1 MPTFSFPSEPSSGG
15 SVAAVDTTVET
26 TTGVVATTKK
36 PKNTK
41 KPATTTTAT
50 TAAVIEEKDESTPT
64 FPDIVILKQ
73 TDKNY
78 IVKHNHYPVGVNEKK
93 MNEELPQT
101 TSLSGSS
108 NVNVNVIDNETT
120 DLVSPNQIYKGQIN
134 KKRGRKPKAGFI
146 LNSNSGLY
154 DTSQVPNIILHLKCH
169 LSDLKTNESIYDYT
183 PSINEVESYN
193 LATNN
198 LQSSDICQ
206 TYSDEYE
213 THDDD
218 DDTIEHN
225 ASKVDNVMTQV
236 LSNAAVSV
244 NSTSATSAAAITA
257 MTAATSGPQANTKKA
272 ATTESSLHVLNDRYQ
287 KEISKKINRLKYSF
301 HNGETIQM
309 KLNHKCACFWDTCE
323 FDGPIYYLPIMIV
336 NGVFH
341 VSGCFCSPEC
351 ALAALLKEQLDT
363 STKFE
368 RIHLLHLLYGSASNK
383 GFKPAPNPN
392 YLLDKYYGNLTID
405 EYRSLLK
412 SPQMIHIV
420 NKPLTHILPELYED
434 NNDFLVNSKV
444 IPTNNLKLK
453 KRYKTMVVQGG
464 AE

>member
-1 MPTFSFPSEPSSGG
+1 MPTFTFPTTSSG
-15 SVAAVDTTVET
+15 SVS
-26 TTGVVATTKK
+26 
-36 PKNTK
+36 
-41 KPATTTTAT
+41 TTTTTVAQKINT
-50 TAAVIEEKDESTPT
+50 EKDEEINQAPT

-73 TDKNY
+73 NDKNY
-78 IVKHNHYPVGVNEKK
+78 IVKHNNYPVNDKKLTENLTSDANEVNT
-93 MNEELPQT
+93 LLQP
-101 TSLSGSS
+101 S
-108 NVNVNVIDNETT
+108 

-146 LNSNSGLY
+146 LNSNAGIY

-169 LSDLKTNESIYDYT
+169 LSDLKTNESISNYDYT
-183 PSINEVESYN
+183 PSISEVESYN
-193 LATNN
+193 LSTNN

-206 TYSDEYE
+206 TYNEESHDEIDE
-213 THDDD
+213 DT
-218 DDTIEHN
+218 DTIQHN
-225 ASKVDNVMTQV
+225 MYPSTQMSSSVSGSVSAPISASV
-236 LSNAAVSV
+236 
-244 NSTSATSAAAITA
+244 STSAVPSVSVGASSNKTLGQVTG
-257 MTAATSGPQANTKKA
+257 TFPGATSSITPATSTCIKKS
-272 ATTESSLHVLNDRYQ
+272 ATETAVHVLNERHQ
-287 KEISKKINRLKYSF
+287 KEIMKKINRLKYSF

-368 RIHLLHLLYGSASNK
+368 RIHLLHLLYGNSSNK

-412 SPQMIHIV
+412 GPQMIHIV

-453 KRYKTMVVQGG
+453 KRYKTMVVQSGG
-464 AE
+464 AD

>member
-1 MPTFSFPSEPSSGG
+1 MPTFSST
-15 SVAAVDTTVET
+15 AA
-26 TTGVVATTKK
+26 
-36 PKNTK
+36 
-41 KPATTTTAT
+41 TTAT
-50 TAAVIEEKDESTPT
+50 TAKKPRNTKKQIPPLPNVIEDEATPPT

-78 IVKHNHYPVGVNEKK
+78 IVKHNNYAACNNHTVCDNEKSA
-93 MNEELPQT
+93 NEDTPSNCL
-101 TSLSGSS
+101 SSGST
-108 NVNVNVIDNETT
+108 IITDADTTT

-134 KKRGRKPKAGFI
+134 KKRGRKPKGGII

-154 DTSQVPNIILHLKCH
+154 DATQVPNIILHLKCH
-169 LSDLKTNESIYDYT
+169 LADLKTNESIYDYT
-183 PSINEVESYN
+183 PSISEVESYN
-193 LATNN
+193 LTNNN
-198 LQSSDICQ
+198 LQSSELCQ
-206 TYSDEYE
+206 TYNEDYE
-213 THDDD
+213 PHDDN
-218 DDTIEHN
+218 DTVGHAAPSSNFN
-225 ASKVDNVMTQV
+225 AILTTQV
-236 LSNAAVSV
+236 SSNTMTPNYDTMSNNANSGANANANANSNAKNNHKTQQPNVKRE
-244 NSTSATSAAAITA
+244 
-257 MTAATSGPQANTKKA
+257 AAT
-272 ATTESSLHVLNDRYQ
+272 ESPLHVLNDRYQ
-287 KEISKKINRLKYSF
+287 REISKKINRLKYSF
-301 HNGETIQM
+301 HNGETIQT

-368 RIHLLHLLYGSASNK
+368 RIHLLHLLYGSSSNK

-392 YLLDKYYGNLTID
+392 YLLDKYYGNLTIE

-444 IPTNNLKLK
+444 IPTNTLKLK

-464 AE
+464 GD